1 MPVYNE
7 ETFFYEVLLRFG
19 ETDPS
24 KGKLTGASLTQITQL
39 TKDGAVLNS
48 TINPPEQ
55 LALVDGENGQKLSD
69 ILGEV
74 NANTIIENQN
84 LSNALA
90 AEQASTATLTEQLAA
105 SQEEIQ
111 RLTDL
116 IAADAATAE
125 AQSATHQAEIE
136 RLTGLLSAQTVVS
149 ESESPLQ

>member
-19 ETDPS
+19 ETDPN

-69 ILGEV
+69 VLGEV
-74 NANTIIENQN
+74 NANTIVQNQT
-84 LSNALA
+84 LSTALA
-90 AEQASTATLTEQLAA
+90 AEQGKTESLTTNLSE
-105 SQEEIQ
+105 
-111 RLTDL
+111 
-116 IAADAATAE
+116 AE
-125 AQSATHQAEIE
+125 ATIDNLNAELTAANAEIE
-136 RLTGLLSAQTVVS
+136 RLKALMPNTTLTNEGVVQEQIGTV
-149 ESESPLQ
+149 